1 MRINV
6 IVFINVYGI
15 GNVEYY
21 KIVFGKLFVVMCIS
35 YKIRCVGG
43 GGGVS
48 GRGYFN
54 IYWVLFLWYES
65 ESR

>member
-35 YKIRCVGG
+35 YKIRC
-43 GGGVS
+43 GGVS
-48 GRGYFN
+48 GRGYVI

>member
-35 YKIRCVGG
+35 YKIRC

-48 GRGYFN
+48 GRGYVI